1 MWTVPRPS
9 FDALQVYIA
18 CTVSIRDSE
27 TRRRLVL
34 LENDVSHAAF
44 VFASA
49 APHARLHTLEFF
61 SGRPENKDDKAALK
75 KAYTAGMVENRSGRY
90 YYDRLLAAAVH
101 GRCPLCGHRS
111 VSTLDHQ
118 LPKSSHPLLAVVPD
132 NLVPACS
139 DCNHRKNDAAPV
151 SSETQTLH
159 PYFDDANQARWLYAQ
174 VVPGEEITVR
184 FFADPDSTFDPTMQ
198 ARIRH
203 HFEQFQLAALY
214 GLQAAQEL
222 TGMQLQISRLRQA
235 GGPSAVADDLRS
247 RAESWAAHS
256 LNCWQNAMFEAL
268 AVDSAYL
275 ANG

>member
-1 MWTVPRPS
+1 MWTIPRPP
-9 FDALQVYIA
+9 FDAHDVYIA
-18 CTVSIRDSE
+18 CTVSMRDDE

-34 LENDVSHAAF
+34 LENEVDFAAYA
-44 VFASA
+44 FASA
-49 APHARLHTLEFF
+49 GPQARLHTLGFL
-61 SGRPENKDDKAALK
+61 SGRPDNKDDKAALK
-75 KAYTAGMVENRSGRY
+75 KAYTAGMVGNKCGRY
-90 YYDRLLAAAVH
+90 YYDRLLAAAVQ
-101 GRCPLCGHRS
+101 GRCPLCGHRN

-118 LPKSSHPLLAVVPD
+118 LPKSSYPLLAVVPD

-139 DCNHRKNDAAPV
+139 DCNHRKNDVAPA

-174 VVPGEEITVR
+174 VDPGEEVTVR
-184 FFADPDSTFDPTMQ
+184 FYADPDSTFDPTMQ

-203 HFEQFQLAALY
+203 HFKQFQLATLY

-222 TGMQLQISRLRQA
+222 AGMQLRISKLRQA
-235 GGPSAVADDLRS
+235 GGPSAVADDLRGS
-247 RAESWAAHS
+247 AESWAAHS

-268 AVDSAYL
+268 AGDPAYL